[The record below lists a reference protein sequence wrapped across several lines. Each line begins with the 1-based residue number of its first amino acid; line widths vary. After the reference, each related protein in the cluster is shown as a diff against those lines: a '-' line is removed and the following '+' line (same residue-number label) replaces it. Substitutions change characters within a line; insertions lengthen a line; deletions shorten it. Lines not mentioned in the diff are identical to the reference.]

1 MYIGL
6 PEGFKSIQGPVTNA
20 FVLDVT
26 MEEED
31 SMNEKKKLEKNMRRI
46 IKRVSARLTIKHRG
60 SIG

>member
-31 SMNEKKKLEKNMRRI
+31 SMNEKKLEKNYQ
-46 IKRVSARLTIKHRG
+46 KGFCKTHN
-60 SIG
+60 

>member
-1 MYIGL
+1 MYVGL

-31 SMNEKKKLEKNMRRI
+31 SMNEKKLEKNMRRI
-46 IKRVSARLTIKHRG
+46 IKRVSARLTINHRG